1 MSRRSWAVIAIL
13 IASWALC
20 CLVVPNVLW
29 DGYMHD
35 LRRYA
40 LFGPSGEFL
49 PLFAP
54 ACIGSAIASVVAALA
69 AAGSMRVRAVRMT
82 VLLLAAMAV
91 SAALVVSLFGAVL
104 VAASCLVFFAAM
116 AIVYVTRAEKALGK
130 PRKGAGI

>member
-13 IASWALC
+13 IAGWVLC
-20 CLVVPNVLW
+20 CLVVPNALW
-29 DGYMHD
+29 DSYMHD

-49 PLFAP
+49 PIFVP
-54 ACIGSAIASVVAALA
+54 SCIGSIFVSVVAALA
-69 AAGSMRVRAVRMT
+69 ASGSMRVRAVRVT

-104 VAASCLVFFAAM
+104 VAASCLMFFVAM
-116 AIVYVTRAEKALGK
+116 AIVYVARAERALGRS
-130 PRKGAGI
+130 PSRRS